1 MGKQIIVT
9 QNNILFYIIIGL
21 LLILLLGIYLL
32 YATFN
37 SAQRDIK
44 TDLSHIKHVQ
54 QFIDKTIDDTMDKI
68 VTKES
73 EELDTIDD
81 TMDKI
86 VMDKIVTKDSEEL
99 DTIDEESD

>member
-1 MGKQIIVT
+1 M
-9 QNNILFYIIIGL
+9 
-21 LLILLLGIYLL
+21 LLGIYLL

-68 VTKES
+68 V
-73 EELDTIDD
+73 I
-81 TMDKI
+81 
-86 VMDKIVTKDSEEL
+86 DKIVTKDSEEL